1 MIPVLTLMFYQVAW
15 ARNKEQILAS
25 IGVSQA
31 PITRVLYVLKRHE
44 EKRYAQ
50 SKQTTKSLFL
60 PIPTA
65 FFP

>member
-1 MIPVLTLMFYQVAW
+1 MFYQVAW
-15 ARNKEQILAS
+15 ARNKERFLAS
-25 IGVSQA
+25 IGLSQ
-31 PITRVLYVLKRHE
+31 PSITKILYVLKRHE
-44 EKRYAQ
+44 EKQYAQ